1 MRERTT
7 SYVLM
12 GGLAAGGSMTG
23 YDLRAWVEAAVGDFW
38 SESYGQIYPE
48 LRRLAADGLI
58 APDETGSG
66 EGKPFRITAAG
77 RAVLTA
83 WLGRAPQAE
92 RMRSELLL
100 KLFFGRYLGT
110 ETAAGLV
117 SGALDRAQRRLAELE
132 ATARG
137 LRAGAMRGE
146 ELVFALLVA
155 ERGLAAARAELAWAE
170 RAASAVAALEEGG
183 PDAALEVIGAR

>member
-7 SYVLM
+7 SFVLL
-12 GGLAAGGSMTG
+12 GALAAGGPMTG
-23 YDLRAWVEAAVGDFW
+23 YDLRAWIEGSVGHFW
-38 SESYGQIYPE
+38 SESFGQIYPE
-48 LRRLAADGLI
+48 LRRLADEGLI
-58 APDETGSG
+58 APAPGGPS
-66 EGKPFRITAAG
+66 EGKPYRITTAG

-132 ATARG
+132 ASGRALRG
-137 LRAGAMRGE
+137 GEMRGE

-170 RAASAVAALEEGG
+170 RAASAVATLEEGG